1 MDITVYDKLKPPRNG
16 AVLRRAATGLTTEQ
30 NKKILKFYKKSCTM
44 LLTA

>member
-30 NKKILKFYKKSCTM
+30 SKKILKFYKKVALCY
-44 LLTA
+44 